1 MNHPR
6 TPGTKRMANTS
17 FRHQARLKRPLEQG
31 SDVLSPREKQVIGA
45 LQAGMT
51 ERQAADALGLSPHTI
66 HSHVKAVYHRMG
78 VTSRA
83 QLLSVWTAGK

>member
-6 TPGTKRMANTS
+6 KKRMANTS
-17 FRHQARLKRPLEQG
+17 FRRQARLKRPMEQG
-31 SDVLSPREKQVIGA
+31 SDVLSPREKQVLGA

-51 ERQAADALGLSPHTI
+51 ERQAAETLGLSPHTI
-66 HSHVKAVYHRMG
+66 HSHVKAVYYRMG

-83 QLLSVWTAGK
+83 QLLSVWAAGKSRA